1 MHFWASAV
9 HDLTIRP
16 DSPDDIFDP
25 EPVLALQTAYEQT
38 LKATEEHGW
47 QGTTTACG
55 AQLFYTI
62 QDETVSRRAVPVLYV
77 TNLGDCQIMVVR
89 PKTKEIVF
97 KTQEQW
103 HWFDCPR
110 QLGTNSPDTP
120 KENAVLDMVTLQ
132 VGDVILAM
140 TDGVIDNLW
149 GHEIVETI
157 TQSIS
162 AWESSSASGNGADR
176 SGGRNGGMSMAAQE
190 LVAAAKRIAMDPYA
204 ESPYMEHAI
213 EEGLASEGGKHDSP
227 LTSTAA
233 L

>member
-162 AWESSSASGNGADR
+162 AWESSSASSDGADR

-213 EEGLASEGGKHDSP
+213 EEGLASEGGKHGSP